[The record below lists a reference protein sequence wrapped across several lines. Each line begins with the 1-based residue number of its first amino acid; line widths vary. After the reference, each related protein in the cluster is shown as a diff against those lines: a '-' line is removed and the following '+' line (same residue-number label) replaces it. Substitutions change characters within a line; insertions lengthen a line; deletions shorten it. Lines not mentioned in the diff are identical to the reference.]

1 MLGSDSA
8 ACCLLLLLL
17 RDRITCV
24 HISSD
29 CRWLLTSSMDNTV
42 RVWDIPAGLCLQAMS
57 LGSPVTS
64 LSLSDTGDLLAT
76 THVHKRGVFLWSN
89 QHLFG
94 DPSQL
99 ALFQE
104 GVVVPVGLPQIAALG
119 EGVGRQEEVRL
130 LADGGLFAAG
140 DGDSSDEE
148 AEPSSSSS
156 EDSDSEEAPA
166 AAAAGRRRQPQRGA
180 NGKPAGTS
188 SESEG
193 SEEEEEEDGVPAYE
207 AKDATGAPVPLA
219 PGLATLSSLPKTQW
233 QTLLHLD
240 TIKARSRPLQP
251 PKKPEAAPFFL
262 PTVPSLARQPVFDTT
277 AAVAAAAG
285 GKGEGGGDASKA
297 AANGRMNGTAAAA
310 ADDEDSGSDIDMVVN
325 SEDAEEEGGAAG
337 GSRVLRTKPLT
348 AEAPQ
353 ATPFLHLLRAGG
365 VDKDWASFM
374 AHLRGL
380 TPAALDLELRSLVLL
395 EGATELEVSGG

>member
-1 MLGSDSA
+1 LFR
-8 ACCLLLLLL
+8 

-29 CRWLLTSSMDNTV
+29 CRWMLTSSMDNTL

-119 EGVGRQEEVRL
+119 EGAGRQEEVRL

-156 EDSDSEEAPA
+156 EESDSEEAGQQGKHP
-166 AAAAGRRRQPQRGA
+166 AAAGRSKQQQRGS
-180 NGKPAGTS
+180 NGRSAGTS

-219 PGLATLSSLPKTQW
+219 PGLATLSSLPKAQW

-277 AAVAAAAG
+277 AAAAAA
-285 GKGEGGGDASKA
+285 GKGEGGSGSKS
-297 AANGRMNGTAAAA
+297 AANGHVNGTAAA
-310 ADDEDSGSDIDMVVN
+310 DEDSGSDIDMVVG
-325 SEDAEEEGGAAG
+325 SEDAEQEGGAAG
-337 GSRVLRTKPLT
+337 SSRVLRTKPL
-348 AEAPQ
+348 AADAPQ

-374 AHLRGL
+374 SHLRGL

-395 EGATELEVSGG
+395 EGATELEVSQG